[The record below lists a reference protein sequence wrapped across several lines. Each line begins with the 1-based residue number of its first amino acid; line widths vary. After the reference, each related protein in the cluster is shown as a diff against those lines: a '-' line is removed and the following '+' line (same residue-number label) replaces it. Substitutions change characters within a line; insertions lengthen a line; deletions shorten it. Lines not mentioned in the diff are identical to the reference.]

1 MILNGPR
8 HFLMDS
14 ATGDPGRVRSFDGLR
29 MRKVATIPIRTAD
42 ELVPRAYS
50 ERTIERHNTWTWE
63 AGRRVYELLAPDGSD
78 YVMQSYSQIRDPQ
91 LSIGRLRSLGDRL
104 ELPQGWRYRSRVL
117 KRDLT
122 LVARGKATI
131 VQDDLTNTYQR
142 LPRESDA
149 ERHRVDVAGSTR
161 TVDSPS
167 EGTLH
172 DQGTVSG
179 EPFGDGTIDLVV
191 TFGEN
196 STATG
201 TFTIDA
207 KDGSAFGTV
216 EMTYVIS
223 GNEIDFTGTADFTGG
238 TGELPRD
245 QGQGPGRARPQ
256 HARRPERDVRAR
268 RVRRVLAAARL
279 ELLDRRV
286 LGAGEVRGPSPRP
299 RSPGRGD
306 PLDRAARSRARRA
319 CCA

>member
-1 MILNGPR
+1 VIGAFVATLALASPAAARPPIDFHDARYCEILVLTGEVPDATVTVFNTIGLNDCPPAKWEAIDAGALAQELGARAVILNGPR

-42 ELVPRAYS
+42 ELVARAYS

-91 LSIGRLRSLGDRL
+91 LSIGELRSLGDRL
-104 ELPQGWRYRSRVL
+104 ELPEGWRYRSRVL

-149 ERHRVDVAGSTR
+149 KRHRVDVAGSTR

-179 EPFGDGTIDLVV
+179 KPFGDGTIDLVV

-196 STATG
+196 STASG

-207 KDGSAFGTV
+207 KDGA
-216 EMTYVIS
+216 
-223 GNEIDFTGTADFTGG
+223 
-238 TGELPRD
+238 LRW
-245 QGQGPGRARPQ
+245 
-256 HARRPERDVRAR
+256 
-268 RVRRVLAAARL
+268 
-279 ELLDRRV
+279 
-286 LGAGEVRGPSPRP
+286 PS
-299 RSPGRGD
+299 
-306 PLDRAARSRARRA
+306 
-319 CCA
+319 